1 MEVYIILFISEK
13 EEILALSPL
22 HLVFR
27 RLWLHTKY
35 RHSEG
40 IRESY
45 VKAPQRVTLGSR
57 LACGSPNE
65 RLL

>member
-1 MEVYIILFISEK
+1 MEICIILFISEK

-40 IRESY
+40 IREGC
-45 VKAPQRVTLGSR
+45 VKAPQHVTLGSH
-57 LACGSPNE
+57 LVWGSPNE